1 MLLMLACLDLCH
13 LAAMLEL
20 QELNEAGFAYHPLSW
35 LHCCSATH
43 CCGGCQWRRLVVV
56 VVVVLLTYGSAFDLK
71 TGALALSLAEASR
84 G

>member
-1 MLLMLACLDLCH
+1 MLLMLACLYLCH

-20 QELNEAGFAYHPLSW
+20 QELNEADFAHHPLAW
-35 LHCCSATH
+35 LYCCSATR
-43 CCGGCQWRRLVVV
+43 CCGGCQWRRLL

>member
-1 MLLMLACLDLCH
+1 MLLMLACLCLCH

-20 QELNEAGFAYHPLSW
+20 QELNEAGFAHHPLAW
-35 LHCCSATH
+35 LYCCSATR
-43 CCGGCQWRRLVVV
+43 CCGGCQWRRLLM
-56 VVVVLLTYGSAFDLK
+56 VVVLLTYGSAFDLK

>member
-1 MLLMLACLDLCH
+1 MLLMLACLSLCH

-35 LHCCSATH
+35 LHCCSATR
-43 CCGGCQWRRLVVV
+43 CCGGCQWRRLLM
-56 VVVVLLTYGSAFDLK
+56 VVVLLTYGSAFDLK
-71 TGALALSLAEASR
+71 TGALALSLALASR